1 MDQTGRHGQATQL
14 EEILSQKVIKRS
26 VSIAGHT
33 TSVSLEQVFWDEL
46 NRLAKV
52 DDISISTLIEIIDD
66 ARSTNLSSA
75 LRLYVMHKLQL
86 LADADNEVQP

>member
-1 MDQTGRHGQATQL
+1 MDQTRRHGQTSQL
-14 EEILSQKVIKRS
+14 EKILSQKVIKRS

-46 NRLAKV
+46 NRLARV
-52 DDISISTLIEIIDD
+52 DDISISTLIELIDD

-86 LADADNEVQP
+86 LAESEAEK

>member
-1 MDQTGRHGQATQL
+1 MDQTGRHGTPAQL
-14 EEILSQKVIKRS
+14 EAVLSQKVIKRS

-33 TSVSLEQVFWDEL
+33 TSVSLEQDFWDEL

-52 DDISISTLIEIIDD
+52 DDISISTLIELIDD

-86 LADADNEVQP
+86 LADTDPEE